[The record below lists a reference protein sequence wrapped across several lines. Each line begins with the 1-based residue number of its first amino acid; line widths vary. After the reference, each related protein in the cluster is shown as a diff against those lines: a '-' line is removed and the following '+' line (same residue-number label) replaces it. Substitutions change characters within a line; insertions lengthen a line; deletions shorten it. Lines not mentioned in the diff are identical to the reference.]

1 MKKGLF
7 ITFEGGDGSGKTT
20 QINLLKDYLKS
31 KNIEAITVREPGG
44 VSISE
49 KIRCLILDTQYTDMD
64 KITEM
69 LLYAAARAQL
79 VSQVILPALNQGR
92 AVICDRFVDSSY
104 VYQGF
109 ARGLGIDVV
118 QNVNNI
124 ATQKLVPDIT
134 FFMDIDPTTAMNRR
148 LNCGNPDRLENE
160 GVSFQEKVYEG
171 YIELSKMFP
180 NRIKTINASLGIKEI
195 FSDIK
200 KHTDILLK
208 TFEI

>member
-49 KIRCLILDTQYTDMD
+49 KIRCLILDNQNTDMD

-180 NRIKTINASLGIKEI
+180 NRIKTINASLGIEEI

>member
-1 MKKGLF
+1 
-7 ITFEGGDGSGKTT
+7 
-20 QINLLKDYLKS
+20 
-31 KNIEAITVREPGG
+31 
-44 VSISE
+44 
-49 KIRCLILDTQYTDMD
+49 MD

-134 FFMDIDPTTAMNRR
+134 FFMDMDPTTAMNRR
-148 LNCGNPDRLENE
+148 LSCGNPDRLESE

-180 NRIKTINASLGIKEI
+180 NRIKTINASLGIEEI

>member
-20 QINLLKDYLKS
+20 QINLLKYYLKS

-49 KIRCLILDTQYTDMD
+49 KIRCLILDNQNTDMD

-180 NRIKTINASLGIKEI
+180 NRIKTINASLGIEEI